1 MRTIAFVSPVTARRW
16 AAPIALIVL
25 WFAAHAAL
33 AQSLGWEG
41 PTGVFVTPLAY
52 TAASPAKGIGNP
64 AVAYHFLAGGPVIG
78 DHSTVSV
85 TEGFAKRFEFGFT
98 EVIHAA
104 GAYGSEGKYTDSTGA
119 FDPPSNLWGDF
130 SIVHVKANLLP
141 ENFHKNNWVPAVSA
155 GAIYRFNDQFG
166 ADLNN
171 YLTGGDTTADQRT
184 NNEDIYVVATKIV
197 TQTKPIPILLSAGLR
212 GTNSSL
218 WGLGGNS
225 PGFEGK
231 VFGAAALIF
240 TGPKKS
246 TIIIGAS
253 ISTRTSSRK
262 IPSGSRT
269 ASSMFPPPRSLRRA
283 SFPLPSASSTSTS
296 AFCTRATTSPAHWF
310 RMRLIST
317 ICTSMPAHGRPSVSR
332 MPSERISPIRPV
344 AAAASRMPETGSK
357 SFASESAAGLLFHFL
372 CFLIFTNVRR
382 GLKQTHGV
390 FIQPPVAHRRPLP
403 EPAPW
408 VYAMNMHRCR

>member
-1 MRTIAFVSPVTARRW
+1 MRTYASATVSPVTARGW

-98 EVIHAA
+98 EVVHAA
-104 GAYGSEGKYTDSTGA
+104 GAYGDEGKYTDSTGA
-119 FDPPSNLWGDF
+119 FDPPSNLFGDF
-130 SIVHVKANLLP
+130 SILHVKANLLP

-166 ADLNN
+166 ANLNN
-171 YLTGGDTTADQRT
+171 FLTYDSDDGQTTADQRT

-218 WGLGGNS
+218 WGFAGNS

-246 TIIIGAS
+246 TIIIGSEVSEQPRHIYSNLLALEGAPKWVQNGLFDVP
-253 ISTRTSSRK
+253 TS
-262 IPSGSRT
+262 
-269 ASSMFPPPRSLRRA
+269 
-283 SFPLPSASSTSTS
+283 
-296 AFCTRATTSPAHWF
+296 
-310 RMRLIST
+310 
-317 ICTSMPAHGRPSVSR
+317 
-332 MPSERISPIRPV
+332 E
-344 AAAASRMPETGSK
+344 
-357 SFASESAAGLLFHFL
+357 
-372 CFLIFTNVRR
+372 
-382 GLKQTHGV
+382 
-390 FIQPPVAHRRPLP
+390 
-403 EPAPW
+403 
-408 VYAMNMHRCR
+408 VYAARIVPFAKRKFNVDVGVLHAGNDISGPLVQDALDVNHLYINARARVGFGLSYAF

>member
-1 MRTIAFVSPVTARRW
+1 MRTYVSASVSPVTARRW

-52 TAASPAKGIGNP
+52 TAGSPGKGIGSP

-78 DHSTVSV
+78 DWSTVSV
-85 TEGFAKRFEFGFT
+85 TEGLAKRFEVGYT
-98 EVIHAA
+98 TSVHAA

-141 ENFHKNNWVPAVSA
+141 ENFHKENWVPAVSL

-166 ADLNN
+166 ANLNN
-171 YLTGGDTTADQRT
+171 FLTDGDTTAGQRT

-240 TGPKKS
+240 TGLKKS
-246 TIIIGAS
+246 TIIIGSEVSEQPKHIYSNLFVKDPKWVQNGLFDVPTSEVFAARIVPFAKRKLNVDVGVLHAGND
-253 ISTRTSSRK
+253 ISGPLVQDALG
-262 IPSGSRT
+262 INHLYIN
-269 ASSMFPPPRSLRRA
+269 ARA
-283 SFPLPSASSTSTS
+283 RA
-296 AFCTRATTSPAHWF
+296 AF
-310 RMRLIST
+310 
-317 ICTSMPAHGRPSVSR
+317 
-332 MPSERISPIRPV
+332 
-344 AAAASRMPETGSK
+344 
-357 SFASESAAGLLFHFL
+357 GLS
-372 CFLIFTNVRR
+372 
-382 GLKQTHGV
+382 
-390 FIQPPVAHRRPLP
+390 
-403 EPAPW
+403 
-408 VYAMNMHRCR
+408 YAF